1 MKIRIEKIWKY
12 ENIIISHSSLICI
25 DACVDEYEWISG
37 LGSPKWGGSSDPLL
51 SYLIV
56 KYVFLVGTVSNSGK
70 HRL

>member
-1 MKIRIEKIWKY
+1 MKIRIKKIWKY

-37 LGSPKWGGSSDPLL
+37 LGSPKRGGL
-51 SYLIV
+51 